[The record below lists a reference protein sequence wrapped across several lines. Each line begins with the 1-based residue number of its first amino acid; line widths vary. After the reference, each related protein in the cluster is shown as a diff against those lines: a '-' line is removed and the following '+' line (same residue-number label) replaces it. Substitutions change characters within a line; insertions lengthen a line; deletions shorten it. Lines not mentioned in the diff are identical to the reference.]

1 MSSASSLRSVSSGAE
16 AWRPRSKAAQKAASV
31 RPIVVA
37 HPKLPSAAPVP
48 VWGPPLLPRPRAAAS
63 TCTVAAARPRALSC
77 PGRSWNPPTEVLDPW
92 VLQEWDAS
100 LTVMRHMLKEDPANQ
115 QEAEKLLLDLIF
127 FATFALDELAVPIPG
142 LEP

>member
-1 MSSASSLRSVSSGAE
+1 MSSASSFRSVSSGAE
-16 AWRPRSKAAQKAASV
+16 ARRPWSKAAQKAASIG
-31 RPIVVA
+31 PIVVA
-37 HPKLPSAAPVP
+37 HPKLPSAASVP
-48 VWGPPLLPRPRAAAS
+48 VWGPPLLPRRRAAAS
-63 TCTVAAARPRALSC
+63 ICTVAAARPRALSC

-100 LTVMRHMLKEDPANQ
+100 LDVMRHMLKEDPANQ

-127 FATFALDELAVPIPG
+127 FATFALDELAIPIPG

>member
-1 MSSASSLRSVSSGAE
+1 MSSASSFRSVSSGAE
-16 AWRPRSKAAQKAASV
+16 AR
-31 RPIVVA
+31 IVVA

-48 VWGPPLLPRPRAAAS
+48 VWGPPLLPRPRA
-63 TCTVAAARPRALSC
+63 AAARPRALSC

-100 LTVMRHMLKEDPANQ
+100 LDVMRHMLKEDPANQ